1 MSQDAAAWPAEEWEV
16 KKTSWGMK
24 TGFLECLSTMAVTFP
39 PRTRPMEDLVSS
51 SLQAVNAMF
60 PRLVKETSR
69 KTHTAQGQV
78 RWLLRVKSANQFPW
92 EDFTHQLWM
101 ETSLKKHPKR
111 QHNGIRDISINL
123 LGIIS
128 HLFALK
134 GFVETHE
141 YKIQVKLLNDSK
153 QELYING
160 NLGFQTNPV
169 NFLNSQETTHT

>member
-1 MSQDAAAWPAEEWEV
+1 
-16 KKTSWGMK
+16 
-24 TGFLECLSTMAVTFP
+24 
-39 PRTRPMEDLVSS
+39 
-51 SLQAVNAMF
+51 
-60 PRLVKETSR
+60 
-69 KTHTAQGQV
+69 
-78 RWLLRVKSANQFPW
+78 
-92 EDFTHQLWM
+92 M

-111 QHNGIRDISINL
+111 EHNGIRDISINL

-141 YKIQVKLLNDSK
+141 YRIQVKLLNDSK

-169 NFLNSQETTHT
+169 NSQETTHT